1 MCSARKGYLST
12 HQTVTVKSL
21 VNGKPMHDFL
31 FAMADDYT
39 KGMLSLTN
47 LDSKIAKYL
56 SDFTEQGNIT
66 ASDK

>member
-1 MCSARKGYLST
+1 
-12 HQTVTVKSL
+12 
-21 VNGKPMHDFL
+21 MHDFL